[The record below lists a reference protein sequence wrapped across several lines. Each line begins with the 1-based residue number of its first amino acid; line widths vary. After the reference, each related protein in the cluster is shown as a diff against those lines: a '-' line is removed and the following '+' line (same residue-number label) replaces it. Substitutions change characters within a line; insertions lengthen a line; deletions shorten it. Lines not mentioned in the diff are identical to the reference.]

1 MMNKKLTMLDGL
13 NGYVEDEDI
22 LKIVKENGFEC
33 ADKLIEAANN
43 AGGHDNVTVALAVNS
58 EKGA

>member
-1 MMNKKLTMLDGL
+1 MRINKFLAYSGVASRR
-13 NGYVEDEDI
+13 G
-22 LKIVKENGFEC
+22 